1 MWPLKT
7 LSAFVNGVASA
18 RDKPIYCEMLIR
30 SKPVSLQVDCGATVS
45 IIPKSHIGDS
55 WLEPSNIT
63 LEMWNKAR
71 VMALGTCK
79 LLLENPKTSQ
89 KYMVKFVVVEEE
101 LTPLLSRK
109 AAEKMNL
116 ITVNY
121 DKFESVSGVVEDKPD
136 ILQDFPDVF
145 SDSIG
150 TLPGSVQLTLKP
162 DTEPVLRPPKRL
174 PIELPDQTKQELD
187 RLVLKGVLAPVDE
200 PTEWVNQMAVA
211 TKKDGRLQICIDP
224 WSLNLALKREHHQ
237 LPVLEDILTDLARA
251 KVFSKVERSHGYW
264 HCVLEEDSRALTT
277 FSTPFGRYR

>member
-1 MWPLKT
+1 
-7 LSAFVNGVASA
+7 
-18 RDKPIYCEMLIR
+18 
-30 SKPVSLQVDCGATVS
+30 
-45 IIPKSHIGDS
+45 
-55 WLEPSNIT
+55 
-63 LEMWNKAR
+63 MWNKAR

-116 ITVNY
+116 ITGNY
-121 DKFESVSGVVEDKPD
+121 DKFESVNGVVEDKPD

-174 PIELPDQTKQELD
+174 PIELRDQTKQEPD

-200 PTEWVNQMAVA
+200 PTEWVKQMAVA
-211 TKKDGRLQICIDP
+211 TKKDGSLRICTDP
-224 WSLNLALKREHHQ
+224 RSLNLALKREHYQ
-237 LPVLEDILTDLARA
+237 LPVLEDILPDLARV
-251 KVFSKVERSHGYW
+251 KVLQQS
-264 HCVLEEDSRALTT
+264 
-277 FSTPFGRYR
+277 